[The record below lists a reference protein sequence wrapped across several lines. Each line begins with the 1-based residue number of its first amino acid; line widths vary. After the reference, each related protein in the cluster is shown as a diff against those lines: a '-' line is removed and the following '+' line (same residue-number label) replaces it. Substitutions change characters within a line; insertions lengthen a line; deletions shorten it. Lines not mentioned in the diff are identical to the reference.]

1 MIPEYGY
8 ILYSE
13 SWGKRSLRLTY
24 VGESHS
30 YWSLMRESQLIFQ
43 YFIIFYFLTKEGFY
57 CLVQGTIAIIL

>member
-1 MIPEYGY
+1 MVIQLPPKKFTLKMIPEYGY

-30 YWSLMRESQLIFQ
+30 Y
-43 YFIIFYFLTKEGFY
+43 
-57 CLVQGTIAIIL
+57 